1 MTSEY
6 ARGFDDGATYG
17 IAEGERRMLWLMA
30 VGASCSYELTDDWE
44 RAGVAYEVRWFALCA
59 LSNMGDE
66 RAREYL
72 R

>member
-1 MTSEY
+1 MTNEY

-30 VGASCSYELTDDWE
+30 IGASWSRAMTDDYE
-44 RAGVAYEVRWFALCA
+44 RAGVAYEVQWFALCA
-59 LSNMGDE
+59 LSNMGDA
-66 RAREYL
+66 RALECL